1 MQEYKMDKER
11 FLSSG
16 LLEQYILGL
25 TSPEE
30 SEEVEKYLKA
40 FPELQAEA
48 DAMRKAIEQY
58 ALQHSVPPPAHLKTK
73 ILTEIEELAGQEN
86 AIREKTFLQ
95 AHAAKNRAIGIG
107 ALVSMAFLLLA
118 GFFYQ
123 QLNRSEN
130 KLQRLNAQ
138 FAAFQEACHEK
149 QEALE
154 QHAQLYAF
162 INHHDTRPVLLQ
174 GTELAPNAEVVV
186 YWNEAVKSAYVRSLQ
201 LPEPPPGKQYQ
212 LWADVDGEMI
222 NAGLLPKLDKN
233 MYAVGY
239 IDQAES
245 LNITLEPEGGSEH
258 PTVSNL
264 VLSGKV

>member
-1 MQEYKMDKER
+1 MDKER

-40 FPELQAEA
+40 FPELQSEA

-58 ALQHSVPPPAHLKTK
+58 ALQHSVPPPAHLKTR
-73 ILTEIEELAGQEN
+73 ILTEIDQLTEEEQ
-86 AIREKTFLQ
+86 AIREQ
-95 AHAAKNRAIGIG
+95 AIHRAHAAKNRAIGIG
-107 ALVSMAFLLLA
+107 ALAGILLILLA
-118 GFFYQ
+118 GYLYQ
-123 QLNRSEN
+123 QLNRAEHD
-130 KLQRLNAQ
+130 LQRLNAR
-138 FAAFQEACHEK
+138 FAAFQEACQEK
-149 QEALE
+149 QETLK
-154 QHAQLYAF
+154 QQAQLYAF
-162 INHHDTRPVLLQ
+162 LNHQNTRPVLLQ
-174 GTELAPNAEVVV
+174 GTGLAPNAEVIV

-222 NAGLLPKLDKN
+222 NAGLLPKSGKN

-239 IDQAES
+239 IDRAES
-245 LNITLEPEGGSEH
+245 LNITLEPEGGSDH

>member
-1 MQEYKMDKER
+1 MDKER

-40 FPELQAEA
+40 FPELQSEA

-58 ALQHSVPPPAHLKTK
+58 ALQHSVPPPSHLKTK
-73 ILTEIEELAGQEN
+73 ILSEIDQLAEQEQTIRGQ
-86 AIREKTFLQ
+86 ALRQ
-95 AHAAKNRAIGIG
+95 AHAAKNRAVGIG
-107 ALVSMAFLLLA
+107 ALAGIFLLLLA
-118 GFFYQ
+118 GYFYR
-123 QLNRSEN
+123 QLNRSEHQ
-130 KLQRLNAQ
+130 LQRLQAS
-138 FAAFQEACHEK
+138 FAAFQEACQEK
-149 QEALE
+149 QETLKQQAE
-154 QHAQLYAF
+154 LYAF
-162 INHHDTRPVLLQ
+162 LNHQDTRPVLLQ
-174 GTELAPNAEVVV
+174 GTGLAPDAEVLV
-186 YWNEAVKSAYVRSLQ
+186 YWNGAVKTAYVRSLR

-222 NAGLLPKLDKN
+222 NAGLLPKTGKN

-239 IDQAES
+239 IDRAES